1 MALRSAL
8 FIFLAAFLIPAS
20 TEARGESIRVSD
32 GVYCVGRG
40 NWGRL
45 KALSAP
51 QDSNVYLIS
60 GGDELALVDTGT
72 GVGIEQIL
80 SNLRARGFDPNQ
92 LKKIFLTSAHFDH
105 SGGVIPLLEQFPNLE
120 IYAGEPE
127 VAPLRDSDAGYLA
140 YSLLSSMPTLEP
152 IRVSHTPSDGEV
164 IRVGRVSVTALRVP
178 GHTPGATAYLVEV
191 AGQRI
196 LFTGDTAIGDQPL
209 GKGILGPLDGHW
221 RSNVTDLDNSLRRL
235 FHLNAEIMLPGHG
248 RWFKGRR
255 QVQENLQ
262 HCQWRLDFLLR
273 IPDVETL
280 LMIGEAPDPR

>member
-1 MALRSAL
+1 MALRSTL
-8 FIFLAAFLIPAS
+8 LIFLATILIPAS
-20 TEARGESIRVSD
+20 TESRGESIRVSD

-40 NWGRL
+40 EWGRL
-45 KALSAP
+45 KVLSDP

-72 GVGIEQIL
+72 GVEIDRIL
-80 SNLRARGFDPNQ
+80 SNLRNRGFDPKQ
-92 LKKIFLTSAHFDH
+92 LRKILLTSAHFDH

-127 VAPLRDSDAGYLA
+127 VAPLRDSDSGYLG
-140 YSLLSSMPTLEP
+140 YTLLSSVPSLKP
-152 IRVSHTPSDGEV
+152 IRVTHPLADGEE
-164 IRVGRVSVTALRVP
+164 IHVGRVRVTAFRVP
-178 GHTPGATAYLVEV
+178 GHTPGATAYLADV
-191 AGQRI
+191 AGRKI
-196 LFTGDTAIGDQPL
+196 LFTGDTAIGDQPV
-209 GKGILGPLDGHW
+209 GKGILGQLDGHW
-221 RSNVTDLDNSLRRL
+221 RSNVTDLESSLRRL
-235 FHLNAEIMLPGHG
+235 FHLNAEMMLPGHG

-280 LMIGEAPDPR
+280 LMIGSAPDPR